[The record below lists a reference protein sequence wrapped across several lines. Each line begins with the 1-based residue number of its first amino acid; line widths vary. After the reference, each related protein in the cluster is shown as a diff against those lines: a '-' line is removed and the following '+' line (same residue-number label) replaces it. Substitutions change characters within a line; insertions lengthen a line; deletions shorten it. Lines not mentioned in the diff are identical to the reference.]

1 MKKLLLTI
9 FITTALTTI
18 PAQAADIHDAA
29 QAGDNAEIEKLLK
42 KGVDVNAR
50 DKNGETPLYEAATN
64 GYTEIVEL
72 LISKGADVNAKDNDG
87 ITALHLSA
95 WNNNSEMVAI
105 LIAKGADVN
114 IKKNDGNTPL
124 HDAASNNSKTAI
136 KLLLLNGADINIKN
150 NEGQTPAM
158 LTDDAETKQMLT
170 KATTGA
176 EKSVDKAKSAYQ
188 SGDYDN
194 AIKYATKAIENNE
207 GWMSYL
213 VRGWSYRSTG
223 KFQKAVDD
231 FNVVINN
238 TANSDGVVAF
248 ALSDRG
254 LVYITYGTTLFDSDK
269 DKGVDLVKQGVA
281 DYREAIA
288 KDNTAITPAY
298 RFADFSIVLKQ
309 YQDARDVLDNLIAH
323 NPAAKDDAEI
333 KALQAEINKNL

>member
-1 MKKLLLTI
+1 MKKLILTI
-9 FITTALTTI
+9 FITTALTAI
-18 PAQAADIHDAA
+18 AAQAAPIHDAA
-29 QAGDNAEIEKLLK
+29 QAGDKAKIEKLLK

-50 DKNGETPLYEAATN
+50 DKNGETALYEAATN

-72 LISKGADVNAKDNDG
+72 LVSKGADVNAKDNDG

-95 WNNNSEMVAI
+95 WNDNSEMVAV

-114 IKKNDGNTPL
+114 RKQNDGNTPL
-124 HDAASNNSKTAI
+124 HNAASNNSKNAI
-136 KLLLLNGADINIKN
+136 KLLLLNGADINAKN

-158 LTDDAETKQMLT
+158 LTDDTETKQMLSN
-170 KATTGA
+170 ATTDG

-213 VRGWSYRSTG
+213 VRGWSYRATG

-231 FNVVINN
+231 FNVVIND
-238 TANSDGVVAF
+238 TSNSDGVIAY

-309 YQDARDVLDNLIAH
+309 YQEAKDVLDNLIAH
-323 NPAAKDDAEI
+323 NPAAKDDADI